1 MKKIKDFFD
10 KLLYDEPDEPEK
22 EGQEEEVVV
31 APVRKPQP
39 KPVEKPVVKKE
50 EVKKEP
56 EVVEV
61 IKEERKTPSFIT
73 LPKTE
78 TEEEPVIEEE
88 AAKPAE
94 KPVVKQPQV
103 VEEPVKPMSEEER
116 RKELDYHTS
125 TVISPMFGV
134 QEKKEEKGRG
144 RHKKPEPEKIPDLA
158 DIQSSNK
165 SVLGTVFSPLYG
177 DKDASDS
184 IPHDDISDDI
194 AKLSIEDF
202 IETKKEEKP
211 VAKAEPKVEKPVE
224 PKVEKKVEIPVIVPQ
239 TKKVTEEAK
248 QEEKKPEF
256 SFERP
261 DLIVSPFGIK
271 ENKREK
277 LNDDQYYEN
286 MSLFDLEDKQ

>member
-10 KLLYDEPDEPEK
+10 KLLYDDQDEPEK

-88 AAKPAE
+88 VKPVEKPA
-94 KPVVKQPQV
+94 VKQSTV
-103 VEEPVKPMSEEER
+103 AEEPVKPMSEEER

-144 RHKKPEPEKIPDLA
+144 RHKKVEPEKIPDLA

-224 PKVEKKVEIPVIVPQ
+224 PKVEKKVEIPVIVPE
-239 TKKVTEEAK
+239 TKKVREEEK
-248 QEEKKPEF
+248 KEDKKPEF